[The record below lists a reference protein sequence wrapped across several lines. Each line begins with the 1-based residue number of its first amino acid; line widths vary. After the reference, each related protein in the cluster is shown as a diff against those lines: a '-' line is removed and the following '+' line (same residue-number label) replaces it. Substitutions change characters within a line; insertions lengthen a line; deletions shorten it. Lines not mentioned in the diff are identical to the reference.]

1 MKRFFFGIALAF
13 AALFCSQTSAQ
24 AFNDRPV
31 AVGELPS
38 TAQTVL
44 NNNFTKHRIALAKVE
59 TGFWG
64 KNYDVFLANGD
75 KLEFDRRGDWTEIV
89 CREEGVPT
97 ELVPAAITTYLNAAY
112 PGAKLVKIEREG
124 GRYEAKL
131 ANGLEFTFD
140 KRFRVVEVDD

>member
-1 MKRFFFGIALAF
+1 MKRFFFGTALAF

-38 TAQTVL
+38 AAQTVL

-59 TGFWG
+59 TCFWD

-75 KLEFDRRGDWTEIV
+75 KLEFDRRGNWTEIV
-89 CREEGVPT
+89 CREDGVPT
-97 ELVPAAITTYLNAAY
+97 ELVPAAITTYLNSAY
-112 PGAKLVKIEREG
+112 PGVKLVKIERER

-131 ANGLEFTFD
+131 ANGFEFTFD
-140 KRFRVVEVDD
+140 KHFRVVEVDD